1 MYWSMVYWSNSKPLE
16 IENKTNIT
24 LVINESVTY
33 KQSGNKITNKITK
46 VSKSLETVTSE
57 NDKEIP
63 KESNMSPEKKTKYY
77 LSFKVKMIV

>member
-1 MYWSMVYWSNSKPLE
+1 MVYWSNSKQLE

-33 KQSGNKITNKITK
+33 KITK

-63 KESNMSPEKKTKYY
+63 KESNISPEKKTKNY
-77 LSFKVKMIV
+77 LSFKVKIIV

>member
-1 MYWSMVYWSNSKPLE
+1 MVYWSNSKQLE

-33 KQSGNKITNKITK
+33 KITK

-63 KESNMSPEKKTKYY
+63 KESNLSPEKKTKNY
-77 LSFKVKMIV
+77 LSLKVKIIV

>member
-1 MYWSMVYWSNSKPLE
+1 MVYWSNSKQLE

-33 KQSGNKITNKITK
+33 KITK

-63 KESNMSPEKKTKYY
+63 KESNMSPEKKTKNY

>member
-33 KQSGNKITNKITK
+33 KITK

-63 KESNMSPEKKTKYY
+63 KESNMSPEKKTKNY
-77 LSFKVKMIV
+77 LSFKVKIIV

>member
-1 MYWSMVYWSNSKPLE
+1 MVYWSNSKQLE

-24 LVINESVTY
+24 LVINESVKY
-33 KQSGNKITNKITK
+33 KITK

-63 KESNMSPEKKTKYY
+63 KESNMSPEKKTKNY
-77 LSFKVKMIV
+77 LSFKVKIIV

>member
-1 MYWSMVYWSNSKPLE
+1 MVYWSNSKQLE

-33 KQSGNKITNKITK
+33 KITK

-63 KESNMSPEKKTKYY
+63 KESNMSPEKKTKNY
-77 LSFKVKMIV
+77 LSFKVKIIV